1 MLGAT
6 APNTGAR
13 SSDCGST
20 CHSLMKAQRNGAE
33 NSGKRGAVPVLFSTT
48 DCLRISAM
56 SNKPSKLPHPRHP
69 ERICRQGMLTVFAE
83 TLLNEREVGFLDL

>member
-33 NSGKRGAVPVLFSTT
+33 DSAKRGAVLVSFSTT
-48 DCLRISAM
+48 DCLRISVM
-56 SNKPSKLPHPRHP
+56 SNNHQNCYIPD
-69 ERICRQGMLTVFAE
+69 IQTAFA
-83 TLLNEREVGFLDL
+83 TREC